1 MKRGLK
7 WAFFGLL
14 AAVLAVVVGTLLPR
28 PLLPVSA
35 AAAGTGGTRIL
46 LLSGPIHTDIAIP
59 LTDETRARFGFV
71 EAAGVPL
78 VHPQAEW
85 LIFGWGG
92 RSFYLETPTWSEL
105 KAGPVFKALTL
116 DRSVMHVDIA
126 GRIVEPQAAVAG
138 FELNEAGYDRL
149 LDFVAESFTREA
161 GAVVPVEGFSYNGND
176 RFFEAGGS
184 FNALFGCNTWTARA
198 LREAGLR
205 TGLWNPVPPSLGL
218 SLRLHN

>member
-14 AAVLAVVVGTLLPR
+14 AAVLAVVLGTVLPR
-28 PLLPVSA
+28 PLLPASASA
-35 AAAGTGGTRIL
+35 AGAAGTRIL
-46 LLSGPIHTDIAIP
+46 LLSGPIHTDMAIP
-59 LTDETRARFGFV
+59 LTDEIRARFGFV

-78 VHPQAEW
+78 AHPQAEW

-105 KAGPVFKALTL
+105 KPGPVFKALTL

-126 GRIVEPQAAVAG
+126 GRIVEPQASVAG
-138 FELNEAGYDRL
+138 FDLDEAGYDRL
-149 LDFVAESFTREA
+149 LAFIAESFTRKA
-161 GAVVPVEGFSYNGND
+161 HAVVPIDGFSYNGND
-176 RFFEAGGS
+176 RFFEAEGS

-218 SLRLHN
+218 SLRIHN

>member
-7 WAFFGLL
+7 WAFLGLL
-14 AAVLAVVVGTLLPR
+14 AAVLAVVTGTLLPR
-28 PLLPVSA
+28 PLLPVAVSA
-35 AAAGTGGTRIL
+35 TGTGGTRIL

-78 VHPQAEW
+78 AHPQAEW

-126 GRIVEPQAAVAG
+126 GRIVEPQAAVSG

-149 LDFVAESFTREA
+149 LEFVAESFTREA

-184 FNALFGCNTWTARA
+184 FNALLGCNT
-198 LREAGLR
+198 
-205 TGLWNPVPPSLGL
+205 
-218 SLRLHN
+218 